1 MIDKTKEQM
10 NMKAQWAKFIAVLI
24 LYLLFLYW
32 LKSWLGLIV
41 VPFIYDVYITKK
53 IRWQWWK
60 DAESPVRF
68 VMSWVDAIVFALVAV
83 YFINQFFFQNFVIP
97 SSSLEKSLLTG
108 DYLFVSKVSYGPR
121 IPQTPLTMPLTQHTM
136 PLIGTKSYLDHPHW
150 DYRRVKG
157 LGNVE
162 LNDIV
167 VFNYPSGDTVC
178 CEQPYQ
184 QQDFYMLAYNI
195 GQQIWQQQTPAPFD
209 IRNLNRQEQHDL
221 FRDIY
226 TLGRRYIANNPNTY
240 GDIIARPT
248 DRRENYVKRCVGLP
262 GQTLQI
268 KNRIIYLDGKANKE
282 PENVQYE
289 YRMELQ
295 PGVSTFDLIERYD
308 ELMKELSISQEDLMA
323 LNQSGYMPM
332 TKHAM
337 EELMAHKEL
346 VKNISIINEAPAGE
360 TYPHNAVTGW
370 TRDNYGPVWIPK
382 KGATIALTMDNIAV
396 YERPIRV
403 YEDNELEVKNNQI
416 YINGR
421 LAKSYTFKLDYYWM
435 MGDNRHN
442 SLDSRYWGFV
452 PEDHIVGKPIFIWWS
467 SDPDRKGFGGI
478 RWNRI
483 GNIVDNIK

>member
-1 MIDKTKEQM
+1 
-10 NMKAQWAKFIAVLI
+10 
-24 LYLLFLYW
+24 
-32 LKSWLGLIV
+32 
-41 VPFIYDVYITKK
+41 
-53 IRWQWWK
+53 
-60 DAESPVRF
+60 
-68 VMSWVDAIVFALVAV
+68 
-83 YFINQFFFQNFVIP
+83 
-97 SSSLEKSLLTG
+97 
-108 DYLFVSKVSYGPR
+108 
-121 IPQTPLTMPLTQHTM
+121 
-136 PLIGTKSYLDHPHW
+136 
-150 DYRRVKG
+150 
-157 LGNVE
+157 
-162 LNDIV
+162 
-167 VFNYPSGDTVC
+167 
-178 CEQPYQ
+178 
-184 QQDFYMLAYNI
+184 
-195 GQQIWQQQTPAPFD
+195 
-209 IRNLNRQEQHDL
+209 
-221 FRDIY
+221 
-226 TLGRRYIANNPNTY
+226 
-240 GDIIARPT
+240 
-248 DRRENYVKRCVGLP
+248 
-262 GQTLQI
+262 
-268 KNRIIYLDGKANKE
+268 
-282 PENVQYE
+282 
-289 YRMELQ
+289 
-295 PGVSTFDLIERYD
+295 
-308 ELMKELSISQEDLMA
+308 MA

-346 VKNISIINEAPAGE
+346 VKNISIINEAPTGE